1 MKHSASDRLARLNE
15 LRGLLKSRDH
25 VTGAELAADLGVSL
39 RTLNRDLSLLR
50 EEGMPIE
57 SDRGRGGGLRLQ
69 QAWSLG
75 RVHLGAAEAID
86 LLVSLAIAERL
97 NAALFRELPA
107 IRRKI
112 VAAFA
117 PAYQGRVRSLRQRI
131 LVGSPASKQVMNSY
145 VEPAAGSLTAV
156 AEAFL
161 NQKVVAIRYVDQNG
175 GTTTREVEP
184 QFLYL
189 NMPVWYLLGWDRLR
203 EGVRFFRIDR
213 IRSIEVLGESFR
225 LARSE
230 PFLAAGEDSARL
242 L

>member
-1 MKHSASDRLARLNE
+1 MKRSASDRLARLNE
-15 LRGLLKSRDH
+15 LRGLLRSREH
-25 VTGAELAADLGVSL
+25 VTAAELASELGVSL
-39 RTLNRDLSLLR
+39 RTLNRDLAILR
-50 EEGMPIE
+50 DEGMPIE

-75 RVHLGAAEAID
+75 RVHLNAAEAVD
-86 LLVSLAIAERL
+86 LLVSLAIAERM
-97 NAALFRELPA
+97 NAALFRELPG

-131 LVGSPASKQVMNSY
+131 LVGSPASRQVLDSY
-145 VEPAAGSLTAV
+145 LEPALGSLAAV
-156 AEAFL
+156 AEAFFS
-161 NQKVVAIRYVDQNG
+161 QKVITIRYVDQHG

-203 EGVRFFRIDR
+203 QSVRFFRIDR
-213 IRSIEVLGESFR
+213 IRSIEILDESFR
-225 LARSE
+225 LAKPE